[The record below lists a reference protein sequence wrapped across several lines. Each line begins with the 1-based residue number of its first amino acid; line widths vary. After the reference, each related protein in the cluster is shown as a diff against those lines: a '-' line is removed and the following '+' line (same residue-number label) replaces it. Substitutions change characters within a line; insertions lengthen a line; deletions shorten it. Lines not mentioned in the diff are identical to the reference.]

1 MKIFA
6 IRAAAMLA
14 VAMLPFTVVDA
25 TYGQGSMRRCANAGY
40 DEVSPRER
48 SVGATPYWSD
58 EPTDCRTIWRHHRHR
73 GTDPD
78 PNIRLQL
85 MRGR

>member
-6 IRAAAMLA
+6 IRAAAILA
-14 VAMLPFTVVDA
+14 VAMLPLTLVEA
-25 TYGQGSMRRCANAGY
+25 AYGQRSARWCANSGY

-48 SVGATPYWSD
+48 TAGATPYWSG

-78 PNIRLQL
+78 PNIRFQL